1 VSDSSASD
9 QRKEGSQSLR
19 MGNDNS

>member
-19 MGNDNS
+19 TGNDNS